1 MGGPSAPRRCQ
12 VASTRIVITGG
23 AGFIGPHVTRE
34 LVGDEH
40 EVRVVDS
47 LRPDV
52 HRDGGAA
59 AQEELAVR
67 G

>member
-1 MGGPSAPRRCQ
+1 MC
-12 VASTRIVITGG
+12 IVITGG
-23 AGFIGPHVTRE
+23 AGFIGRHVTRE

-59 AQEELAVR
+59 PHEELA
-67 G
+67 GLGGSSS

>member
-1 MGGPSAPRRCQ
+1 MC
-12 VASTRIVITGG
+12 IVVTGG
-23 AGFIGPHVTRE
+23 AGFIGRHVTRE

-59 AQEELAVR
+59 AQEELAVL
-67 G
+67 GG